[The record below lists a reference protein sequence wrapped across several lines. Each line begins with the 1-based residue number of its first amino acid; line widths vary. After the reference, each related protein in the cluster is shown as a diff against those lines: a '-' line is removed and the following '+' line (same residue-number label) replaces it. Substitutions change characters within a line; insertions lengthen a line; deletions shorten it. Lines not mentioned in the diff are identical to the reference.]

1 MGRNRYNHRRNSSV
15 MLDAGYVSI
24 QAIDFYGSTQIFGLH
39 GGKLFCVIVMVF
51 LLFIISFINLAVGL
65 FDHHVYKLGV
75 SFVVL
80 GIYHVQTR
88 LDAATQKWLESL
100 SIR

>member
-24 QAIDFYGSTQIFGLH
+24 RALDVYESTKIFGLH
-39 GGKLFCVIVMVF
+39 GKKLFCVIAMMF
-51 LLFIISFINLAVGL
+51 LLFIISFINLTVSL
-65 FDHHVYKLGV
+65 LVCHLYKIRT

-88 LDAATQKWLESL
+88 LDTAA
-100 SIR
+100 